1 MTLGNIDTQIS
12 FLSNTDTEQYPASQ
26 RLIHLNMWL
35 HKVVSMIFSS
45 QDESQFDDARATDYP
60 IFETSMVAGQRDY
73 TFPVSEKLV
82 AVRRVDITYDGTNW
96 YRALPMKAREF
107 DFGLG
112 NDTVVDGNFTVTN
125 PAYDYR
131 QNAVFV
137 YPMATSAQVAAGA
150 KVRVEYDRLATE
162 FTSDEY
168 TTGTVVP
175 GFEDTFHN
183 MLALG
188 AAYEYTMSK
197 GLPQADRLKRELQEY
212 EQRLRDRY
220 STKAQDRDY
229 QLMAQWVNYK

>member
-12 FLSNTDTEQYPASQ
+12 FLTNTDTEQYPASQ

-35 HKVVSMIFSS
+35 HKTVGMIFSS

-96 YRALPMKAREF
+96 FRATPMKIQEL
-107 DFGLG
+107 DYGVG
-112 NDTVVDGNFTVTN
+112 NDTVLDGNFSITN
-125 PAYDYR
+125 PMYDYR

-137 YPMATSAQVAAGA
+137 YPRATAAQVTAGA

-175 GFEDTFHN
+175 GFEDTFHP

-197 GLPQADRLKRELQEY
+197 GLPQADRIKKELLEY
-212 EQRLRDRY
+212 ETRLRERY
-220 STKAQDRDY
+220 GTKAQDREY
-229 QLMAQWVNYK
+229 QLQGVYVDYR